1 MMNEQ
6 EMGVLVLNLVRTKAF
21 QDLYV
26 RKFSSHIESS
36 SYLREAAEPLWE
48 AVKNDRLNKIDESA
62 SFMVMCA
69 RVADSFW
76 PEHYKIEKTTDTSIQ
91 TVSSKFIDEIQPYDR
106 FSNHREFMF
115 SNHREFM
122 EEIFRW
128 HHDYGHIAI
137 QMLLRHPNG
146 RDGYHRDLFRCL
158 NFMANAAFSIAIAS
172 R

>member
-6 EMGVLVLNLVRTKAF
+6 EMDVLVLNLVRTKAF

-106 FSNHREFMF
+106 FSNHREFM
-115 SNHREFM
+115 

-128 HHDYGHIAI
+128 HHDYGDIAI
-137 QMLLRHPNG
+137 QMLLRHPNC

-158 NFMANAAFSIAIAS
+158 NLMANAAFSIAIAS